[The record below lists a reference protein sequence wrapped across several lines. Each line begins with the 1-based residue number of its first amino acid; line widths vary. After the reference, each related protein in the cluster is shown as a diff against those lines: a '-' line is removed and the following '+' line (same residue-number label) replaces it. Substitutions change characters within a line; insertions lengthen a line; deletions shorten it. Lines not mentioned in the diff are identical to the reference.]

1 MKGSHRVL
9 FSLMVALTALSAPV
23 ALPAHAQGV
32 APQPIVSFGVGGS
45 GAHTDG
51 HCHTGSFCGG

>member
-1 MKGSHRVL
+1 MKGSRRIL
-9 FSLMVALTALSAPV
+9 FSLVVALVALSASA
-23 ALPAHAQGV
+23 ALPAHAQGT

-45 GAHTDG
+45 GANAEG

>member
-1 MKGSHRVL
+1 
-9 FSLMVALTALSAPV
+9 MVALVALSASA
-23 ALPAHAQGV
+23 ALPAHAQGT
-32 APQPIVSFGVGGS
+32 ASQPIVSFGGG